1 MKSNED
7 ICAVL
12 YLKDYSF
19 IAPISFWT
27 GAILEWFIEQAL
39 LGRDWLLVGAIEDVC
54 CCDCISVFII
64 KTAEIIDC
72 VEVFIGHGRVTVSKL
87 SRLE

>member
-19 IAPISFWT
+19 IGPISFWA

-39 LGRDWLLVGAIEDVC
+39 LGRDWLLVGAMENLCFCNYINVL
-54 CCDCISVFII
+54 II
-64 KTAEIIDC
+64 NMEVIIDC
-72 VEVFIGHGRVTVSKL
+72 VELFREHWRVTLSKL
-87 SRLE
+87 S